1 MRDHP
6 GYERFPEGFFDR
18 VDETPDGV
26 FYDQPR
32 LVTHIDDRAIGA
44 VGDLYAE
51 LGIGRSGDAPVVD
64 LMSSWISHFHE
75 APSSL
80 AVVGMNAD
88 ELSRNPQ
95 ASAWHVHDLNEDPD
109 LSWLGDEGSVADVV
123 CCVSVDYLNRPLEV
137 FESVWRLLRPGGR
150 FVHTFSNRCFPTK
163 AIRGWGMT
171 DDAGHVAV
179 VQAYFSL
186 TGPWTDITAHQ
197 RTPPG
202 FGDPLFAVWAAK
214 PEN

>member
-51 LGIGRSGDAPVVD
+51 LGIGRSASEPVQEDGTVVD

-80 AVVGMNAD
+80 
-88 ELSRNPQ
+88 
-95 ASAWHVHDLNEDPD
+95 
-109 LSWLGDEGSVADVV
+109 
-123 CCVSVDYLNRPLEV
+123 
-137 FESVWRLLRPGGR
+137 
-150 FVHTFSNRCFPTK
+150 
-163 AIRGWGMT
+163 
-171 DDAGHVAV
+171 GHHS
-179 VQAYFSL
+179 SL
-186 TGPWTDITAHQ
+186 TPHA
-197 RTPPG
+197 RRVRARASRAPPR
-202 FGDPLFAVWAAK
+202 
-214 PEN
+214 